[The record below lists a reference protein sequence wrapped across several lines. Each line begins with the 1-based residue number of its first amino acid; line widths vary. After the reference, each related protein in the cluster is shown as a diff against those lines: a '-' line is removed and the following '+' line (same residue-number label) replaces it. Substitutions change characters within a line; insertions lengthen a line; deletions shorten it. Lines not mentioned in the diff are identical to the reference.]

1 MHAASILYSQL
12 PCIPPPLSKIY
23 PSFITCSLNYSIIMT
38 SSKRKVSRREVPYL
52 GTLLEKFPFTR
63 LPTKLTVLRRLVF
76 ITETAEGNTISKAEA
91 TNKTSHCYGFRYD
104 ELQHWNK
111 KGCLHH
117 SSRGSPTT
125 TPLDGLS
132 TPCFGVSHW
141 SSFW

>member
-1 MHAASILYSQL
+1 MGTEIRRGIN
-12 PCIPPPLSKIY
+12 IPPPLSKIY

-91 TNKTSHCYGFRYD
+91 TNKTRN
-104 ELQHWNK
+104 ELKEVWTYAGYEDILKANANIDK
-111 KGCLHH
+111 SIK
-117 SSRGSPTT
+117 
-125 TPLDGLS
+125 
-132 TPCFGVSHW
+132 VSLR
-141 SSFW
+141 FI